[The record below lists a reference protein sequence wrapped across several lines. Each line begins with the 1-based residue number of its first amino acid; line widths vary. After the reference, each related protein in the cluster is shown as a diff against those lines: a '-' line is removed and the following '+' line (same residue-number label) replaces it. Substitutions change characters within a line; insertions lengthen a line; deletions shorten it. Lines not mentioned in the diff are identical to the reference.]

1 MVRKIT
7 FYRPDSACVTRSNKL
22 LATGE
27 DNPGEFKRLANERL
41 ATPYPEV
48 GSTMREIREQK
59 ALSINELSTLS
70 GIPEDIL
77 ERAESGEL
85 ELTGEDLE
93 AVQRVYWALSA
104 LEATPADYRRLLG
117 EMAIKAN

>member
-1 MVRKIT
+1 
-7 FYRPDSACVTRSNKL
+7 
-22 LATGE
+22 
-27 DNPGEFKRLANERL
+27 
-41 ATPYPEV
+41 
-48 GSTMREIREQK
+48 MREIREQK

-93 AVQRVYWALSA
+93 AVQRVYWALLA

-117 EMAIKAN
+117 EMAIKANKD